1 MHNVCLFVCLL
12 ACLLACLFV
21 CLFVCLC
28 VCVFVCLCLFVGWL
42 VGLLV
47 CTGTNN
53 WVSIRFHWIYSTRV
67 SLFCVHQ
74 WLLRKWVKSSS
85 WGHPEETVGMAQVIG
100 IWLSAN
106 TTGNELANS
115 VQNFDQWSVQDSKI
129 WSFQHQLYILI
140 FFSINCSFEGTY
152 TYSPFS
158 DTPKYHTLI
167 VLYPMR
173 YPYYI
178 PFHPKKIALIQPAM
192 ILQAHPSRSICL
204 SFSSFR
210 SLTLFHAEAIERML
224 HGYPLVNQHSY

>member
-1 MHNVCLFVCLL
+1 LFVCWL
-12 ACLLACLFV
+12 
-21 CLFVCLC
+21 
-28 VCVFVCLCLFVGWL
+28 VGWL

-85 WGHPEETVGMAQVIG
+85 WGHPEETVGMAQVI
-100 IWLSAN
+100 WYMAQCQYHREWTCEFCSELRSMVSARF
-106 TTGNELANS
+106 
-115 VQNFDQWSVQDSKI
+115 QI

-167 VLYPMR
+167 VLYPIISLL
-173 YPYYI
+173 YPV
-178 PFHPKKIALIQPAM
+178 
-192 ILQAHPSRSICL
+192 
-204 SFSSFR
+204 SS
-210 SLTLFHAEAIERML
+210 
-224 HGYPLVNQHSY
+224 P